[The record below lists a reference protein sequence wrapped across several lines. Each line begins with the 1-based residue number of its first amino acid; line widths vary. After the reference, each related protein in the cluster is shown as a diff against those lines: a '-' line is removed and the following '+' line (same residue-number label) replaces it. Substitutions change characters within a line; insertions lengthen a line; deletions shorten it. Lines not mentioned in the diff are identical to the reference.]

1 MAAGRDPQDL
11 TGPDGCGKLQLSY
24 LIHLSFQVFVS
35 QIFLNLFTAIFI
47 DGFVLQ
53 SQVDDLPVTHETVNA
68 FIDEWVKLDHR
79 GTSYISMKDLPKLLS
94 ALANNAKGQEMLMF
108 PNLIRMG
115 DKHDIENYI
124 SLLQIPTFH

>member
-1 MAAGRDPQDL
+1 MAAGRDPKDL
-11 TGPDGCGKLQLSY
+11 TGPDGCGKKQVSY

-53 SQVDDLPVTHETVNA
+53 SQVDDLPVTHETVEA
-68 FIDEWVKLDHR
+68 FIEEWVKLDNR
-79 GTSYISMKDLPKLLS
+79 GTSYIKVKDLPKLIS

-124 SLLQIPTFH
+124 SLL